1 MKTLF
6 INLPKLGKAWKE
18 FTESGESPGFTLEIP
33 EVACYSI
40 PSMKSYVLQGAADV
54 CGKGDEMLKKVKAL
68 QKNNTH
74 TLGKVLAEKIDWLET
89 EVGENNG
96 AIANLNKAW
105 KEFMPKDTL
114 TSGIEFGFEYCSK
127 EAVIRALTMEGTIYA
142 CEKGEEMIEKI
153 AAVQKEFKPKLQ
165 KSTLSKIE
173 KLEAKV
179 EGQKD
184 DFDNLNILWA
194 EFVANEDTLTESFIL
209 ADYYCDKIAQVKS
222 WTIKGHLNSCKEGQR
237 YLDHI
242 DKLQKVESLEY
253 DDELA
258 CRVKR
263 LRIKVWD
270 CRYWE
275 LVLQARKETH
285 EERERFGP
293 ASAGIMRADLNSDKQ
308 PCETDVE
315 YAPLGNIG
323 IKYIISTYLCQDID
337 LAKMGDPE
345 YYKKIATWVDTEV
358 LAKYCEKDL
367 RCKEEF
373 FIYLEGHTDGNPF
386 RGARYKKSLDIPEGT
401 AFTHFLGDE
410 IMEKMTEKE
419 ITKTLKSNM
428 ELGIARA
435 WTVKQQLD
443 FMAVPISIG
452 AWEHPKSEKGG
463 EFRKIEIEL
472 NITNLLLDFYE
483 KRLMKLL
490 EESGIG
496 ARPEEC

>member
-1 MKTLF
+1 
-6 INLPKLGKAWKE
+6 
-18 FTESGESPGFTLEIP
+18 
-33 EVACYSI
+33 
-40 PSMKSYVLQGAADV
+40 
-54 CGKGDEMLKKVKAL
+54 
-68 QKNNTH
+68 
-74 TLGKVLAEKIDWLET
+74 
-89 EVGENNG
+89 
-96 AIANLNKAW
+96 
-105 KEFMPKDTL
+105 
-114 TSGIEFGFEYCSK
+114 
-127 EAVIRALTMEGTIYA
+127 
-142 CEKGEEMIEKI
+142 
-153 AAVQKEFKPKLQ
+153 
-165 KSTLSKIE
+165 
-173 KLEAKV
+173 
-179 EGQKD
+179 
-184 DFDNLNILWA
+184 
-194 EFVANEDTLTESFIL
+194 
-209 ADYYCDKIAQVKS
+209 
-222 WTIKGHLNSCKEGQR
+222 
-237 YLDHI
+237 
-242 DKLQKVESLEY
+242 
-253 DDELA
+253 
-258 CRVKR
+258 
-263 LRIKVWD
+263 
-270 CRYWE
+270 
-275 LVLQARKETH
+275 
-285 EERERFGP
+285 
-293 ASAGIMRADLNSDKQ
+293 MRADLNSDKQ